1 MNILA
6 LHSSINGGQS
16 ATRAMVDTFLD
27 QALSADPRTNVTQRD
42 FAADPIPH
50 LPPELVPIQ
59 FGFAPKEQTP
69 AIELSD
75 TLISELESA
84 DVIVIG
90 APFYNFT
97 IPSTLKAWL
106 DHVMRAQRTFSYA
119 SGAPEGLLSADKKVV
134 VMVASGGVYT
144 EGPAKAM
151 DFVEP
156 YLRAVL
162 GFIGLTDVTFV
173 WAGAQ
178 ANPDAG
184 RDARANAAA
193 QIRAMAIA

>member
-6 LHSSINGGQS
+6 LHSSLNGDQS
-16 ATRAMVDTFLD
+16 ATRAMVDTYL
-27 QALSADPRTNVTQRD
+27 AKAIAANPGATVTQRD
-42 FAADPIPH
+42 FATAPIPH
-50 LPPELVPIQ
+50 LPRELVAVQ
-59 FGFAPKEQTP
+59 FGFPPKELTP
-69 AIELSD
+69 AIELSNS
-75 TLISELESA
+75 LIAELEAA
-84 DVIVIG
+84 DVVVIG

-119 SGAPEGLLSADKKVV
+119 SGAPEGLLSASKKVV
-134 VMVASGGVYT
+134 VMVASGGVYSS
-144 EGPAKAM
+144 GPAQAM

-184 RDARANAAA
+184 RDARTDAAER
-193 QIRAMAIA
+193 IRAMAAA